1 MKIFGDE
8 LIRMGNP
15 LNPSDRLEYVIFKT
29 EKEINLAKGEKFPLG
44 LKMRLIEMYEESQK
58 LKVEA
63 EESLSE
69 QVLAVKNDP
78 TLVFSHNDDPLRV
91 PEESTAMY
99 PPEKI
104 DYEYYIGHV
113 LMSPLDQLFSIG
125 YMKQLASIK
134 DSLGYKP
141 LSKVSKQKSIAEP
154 IQMIS
159 KMIEDYHKQGY
170 SDEQIK
176 SFIPSL
182 KEIFKTAIE
191 SVKKE
196 EI

>member
-1 MKIFGDE
+1 
-8 LIRMGNP
+8 MGKP
-15 LNPSDRLEYVIFKT
+15 VNPSDRLEYVIVKT
-29 EKEINLAKGEKFPLG
+29 EQEKNLGKGEKYPLG

-58 LKVEA
+58 LKTEGS
-63 EESLSE
+63 EDSLSE

-113 LMSPLDQLFSIG
+113 LMAPLDQLFSIG

-134 DSLGYKP
+134 DCLGYKP
-141 LSKVSKQKSIAEP
+141 LSKVSKQKSISEP

-176 SFIPSL
+176 SYIPSL
-182 KEIFKTAIE
+182 KEIFKAAIE
-191 SVKKE
+191 PKDSKDIV
-196 EI
+196 